1 MVELF
6 RLLLIEY
13 QTRLSVR
20 NNVCHGY
27 INYIKLVQNSN
38 TLHGSAQIFCQRF
51 FKKFNYMQMLK
62 MCI

>member
-27 INYIKLVQNSN
+27 
-38 TLHGSAQIFCQRF
+38 TELHQVST
-51 FKKFNYMQMLK
+51 K
-62 MCI
+62 